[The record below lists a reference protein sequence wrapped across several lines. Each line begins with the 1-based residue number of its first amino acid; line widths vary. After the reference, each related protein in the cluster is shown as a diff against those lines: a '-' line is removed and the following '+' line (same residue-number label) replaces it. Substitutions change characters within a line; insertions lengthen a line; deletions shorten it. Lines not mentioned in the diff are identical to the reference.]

1 MAAAVRFSVTP
12 WIAVVTVS
20 LELVP
25 AVPFYNNQSVIAFN
39 NKVRGVIY
47 DTSHETPHFETIWLE
62 EG

>member
-1 MAAAVRFSVTP
+1 VLRKALYSQAQQ
-12 WIAVVTVS
+12 I
-20 LELVP
+20 LIELVP